1 MKRHGMMAACAMVL
15 ALPAAAQTKGA
26 IESHD
31 HYTNVVS
38 TAPSQNGQSAVWIT
52 TGGFVYSACISL
64 PLIPIKLRQGGLLVA
79 VDTSHAP
86 RHSDFRY
93 AKTGMTTTL

>member
-1 MKRHGMMAACAMVL
+1 MKTARVL
-15 ALPAAAQTKGA
+15 IGALVCMTPAARAQQQA
-26 IESHD
+26 PAPSLA
-31 HYTNVVS
+31 TNGTAMAV
-38 TAPSQNGQSAVWIT
+38 APSQNGQSAVWIT

-93 AKTGMTTTL
+93 AGTGMTAL